1 MKFNNANA
9 HYELNLVDKA
19 VTWLLK
25 PLLILLMHTEK
36 KTWIFKSNQIFTSA
50 GVG

>member
-25 PLLILLMHTEK
+25 PLLILLVHTEK
-36 KTWIFKSNQIFTSA
+36 KNVDFQVQPNFY
-50 GVG
+50 